1 MKSFENVLYS
11 GANASET
18 VTIFMPTL
26 NEIEGLKI
34 ILPQIQRNWY
44 SELIVIDGG
53 STDGTIEFLREHGVD
68 VRQEEQRGVVA
79 AYRQAFRASTGDI
92 FVVLSPDGNCI
103 PELIPTLIA
112 ETRRGYDLVCV
123 SRYLPPARS
132 YDDGFLTGIGNHFFS
147 RLISLL
153 FGMRFTDALGV
164 FRAYRRTAV
173 LRMGLD
179 NLAEET
185 WFNRRNDLLNTWEVG
200 GCIRAA
206 KLQLAVKEI
215 PGDEPMRIGG
225 DSKLSIIRNG
235 SMVVAQILYEI
246 WIGRRFVQNK

>member
-1 MKSFENVLYS
+1 
-11 GANASET
+11 
-18 VTIFMPTL
+18 
-26 NEIEGLKI
+26 
-34 ILPQIQRNWY
+34 
-44 SELIVIDGG
+44 
-53 STDGTIEFLREHGVD
+53 
-68 VRQEEQRGVVA
+68 
-79 AYRQAFRASTGDI
+79 
-92 FVVLSPDGNCI
+92 
-103 PELIPTLIA
+103 
-112 ETRRGYDLVCV
+112 
-123 SRYLPPARS
+123 
-132 YDDGFLTGIGNHFFS
+132 
-147 RLISLL
+147 
-153 FGMRFTDALGV
+153 MRFTDALGV

-246 WIGRRFVQNK
+246 WIGRRFLQNK